1 MLIDEFLPRYDV
13 HEYHEIDIAAPAERI
28 YAAMRTLDL
37 SRSWL
42 IRMLFGLRGLP
53 ALFSSPSE
61 PKQRLGLTLAGLLDS
76 GFILLGETPQQ
87 ELVLGLV
94 GKFWTAS
101 GEIQHIR
108 TEHFRSFDTPG
119 FAKAV
124 WNFSL
129 APQPNG
135 VTNVSTNTRVLCLDE
150 ASRRRFRMYWL
161 FIRPFSGAIRLAA
174 LRAIKRATLRHEIAQ
189 RLQN

>member
-1 MLIDEFLPRYDV
+1 MLIDEFLPGYDV
-13 HEYHEIDIAAPAERI
+13 DEHHEIDIAASAERV
-28 YAAMRTLDL
+28 YDAARTLDL
-37 SRSWL
+37 NCSWL
-42 IRMLFGLRGLP
+42 IRTLFFLRGLP
-53 ALFSSPSE
+53 ALFSSRGA

-135 VTNVSTNTRVLCLDE
+135 ATNVSTNTRVLCLDE
-150 ASRRRFRMYWL
+150 ASRRRFRIYWL
-161 FIRPFSGAIRLAA
+161 FLRPFSGAIRLAA
-174 LRAIKRATLRHEIAQ
+174 LQAIKRAALRHEIAK